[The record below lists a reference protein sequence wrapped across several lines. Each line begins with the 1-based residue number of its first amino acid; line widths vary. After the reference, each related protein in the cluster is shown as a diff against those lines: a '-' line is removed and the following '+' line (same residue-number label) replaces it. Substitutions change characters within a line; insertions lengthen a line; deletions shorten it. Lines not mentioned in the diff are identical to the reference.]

1 MRRVGTVAAD
11 EKPKKPEKPL
21 RKIAEPL
28 AAPGLSGGSNDV
40 VHIVLVIRLDA
51 ARAAFRV
58 IASRL
63 ADNRP
68 RDGGRAVDSRAP
80 GAAAG
85 TETIPVG
92 VPDIHGLLPATRCS

>member
-1 MRRVGTVAAD
+1 MGTVAAD
-11 EKPKKPEKPL
+11 EKPL

-51 ARAAFRV
+51 AHAARAAFRYLMFG
-58 IASRL
+58 RRETT
-63 ADNRP
+63 DRE

-85 TETIPVG
+85 TETFPVG
-92 VPDIHGLLPATRCS
+92 APDIHGLLPATRCS